1 MPSPAA
7 HPSALPRM
15 AWRLCSAF
23 AIVAVL
29 AFFRCQRP
37 EHGEAL
43 VPPPKPAAP
52 PDLEKLRPS
61 FEAGIEALQ
70 RGEGAVAVQNFRT
83 ITFGSRAVEEYRLYF
98 LAQGHQLQ
106 RDRNAARLTLADLWS
121 RHPRMAYSD
130 DVGLNLGSL
139 YGSEEDWHHAAET
152 LSALGQSS
160 TAPAIAGN
168 ANWQAVETSF
178 YDGTLSAVADAAKA
192 IVVHEPR
199 STQAASAVAVLRSLG
214 NAGAD
219 APLPL
224 TVAERLDRAM
234 SLLRDG
240 DPVNALEELDSLD
253 DDASS
258 PAGELKSSLQ
268 LQRGLA
274 LAQVRRFDDSN
285 RQLETLTSG
294 PYRYA
299 IPALR
304 QSARNYRVLSN
315 SINPIVNKVIVERK
329 QVGTVKVKQK
339 GKKPLLKPKFAN
351 VRRTVE
357 LIDLA
362 AKARKESYDHL
373 FVERLK
379 DLLALPCDDDTSI
392 ETLNGLIGIAEAKH
406 QEEYEQ
412 QLVTRMAA
420 VDPATEAGLQH
431 FWDEAWA
438 AYLRGDMAT
447 TRPLLA
453 FISKTYRSP
462 NIKRQADY
470 WAARSSERVGDK
482 GGATAIYQKLLSA
495 SYDDLYALEAQA
507 RGAKRVT
514 QSRPPGGAKED
525 WQQIA
530 EREMPRELRLAY
542 ELNALSDPRDARVEI
557 QRNASRTNQHYAN
570 ALLGEL
576 YNSSGLYE
584 LAYRYLKL
592 AFPKLATAEQDEV
605 PPYFLKMYYPAKYV
619 DAIRKQATKNG
630 IDPYLVMALI
640 HQESAF
646 NPKAHSSVG
655 AMGLMQLMPATAR
668 ELGSRLRGSFSTSRL
683 ENADFNIELGTY
695 HLKHMID
702 LFGGNVQLA
711 VASYNAGQGNV
722 MKWKRA
728 NRRPMDELLESIPF
742 PETRNY
748 VKRVTILSSG
758 YRRLN
763 EE

>member
-1 MPSPAA
+1 MSSSAA
-7 HPSALPRM
+7 HPSALPRV
-15 AWRLCSAF
+15 ARVSCPAF
-23 AIVAVL
+23 AVVLVAL
-29 AFFRCQRP
+29 LLSFSCRRT
-37 EHGEAL
+37 EHAE
-43 VPPPKPAAP
+43 VPPPPKPQAP
-52 PDLEKLRPS
+52 PDLEKLRPA
-61 FEAGIEALQ
+61 FEAGMEALQ
-70 RGEGAVAVQNFRT
+70 RGEGAAAVRNFGS

-98 LAQGHQLQ
+98 LAQGQQLQ
-106 RDRNAARLTLADLWS
+106 GDRNAARLTLADLWS
-121 RHPRMAYSD
+121 RHPQMVYSD

-139 YGSEEDWHHAAET
+139 YGREEDWHHAAET
-152 LSALGQSS
+152 LAALGRTSA
-160 TAPAIAGN
+160 APAIAGN
-168 ANWQAVETSF
+168 ANWQAIETHF
-178 YDGTLSAVADAAKA
+178 YDGDLSAVADAARA

-199 STQAASAVAVLRSLG
+199 SAQAASALDVVRSLDS
-214 NAGAD
+214 AGVD

-224 TVAERLDRAM
+224 SSAERLDRAT

-240 DPVNALEELDSLD
+240 DSANALAELNSLD
-253 DDASS
+253 GSS
-258 PAGELKSSLQ
+258 PGGEVKSSLQ

-285 RQLETLTSG
+285 RQLETLISG

-315 SINPIVNKVIVERK
+315 SINPIVNKLIVEKK
-329 QVGTVKVKQK
+329 QVGTIKVKQK
-339 GKKPLLKPKFAN
+339 GKKKPVIKPKFAN
-351 VRRTVE
+351 VKRTVQ

-362 AKARKESYDHL
+362 ARARKENYDHL

-379 DLLALPCDDDTSI
+379 DLLALPCDDDTRI
-392 ETLNGLIGIAEAKH
+392 EALSALIGTAEAKH

-420 VDPATEAGLQH
+420 VDPSTEAGLQH

-453 FISKTYRSP
+453 FIAKTYRSP

-482 GGATAIYQKLLSA
+482 GGATAIYRQLLSA
-495 SYDDLYALEAQA
+495 PYDDLYALEAEA
-507 RGAKRVT
+507 RGAKRAN
-514 QSRPPGGAKED
+514 QPPPMVAEKED

-542 ELNALSDPRDARVEI
+542 ELNALSDARDARVEI

-576 YNSSGLYE
+576 YNSSGLYD

-605 PPYFLKMYYPAKYV
+605 SPYFLKMYYPQKYV
-619 DAIRKQATKNG
+619 DTIRKYAKKNG
-630 IDPYLVMALI
+630 IDPYVVMALI

-668 ELGSRLRGSFSTSRL
+668 ELGNQIHGSFSASRL
-683 ENADFNIELGTY
+683 ENPEFNIELGTH

-722 MKWKRA
+722 MKWRRG

-758 YRRLN
+758 FRRLN
-763 EE
+763 GE

>member
-1 MPSPAA
+1 M
-7 HPSALPRM
+7 
-15 AWRLCSAF
+15 
-23 AIVAVL
+23 
-29 AFFRCQRP
+29 
-37 EHGEAL
+37 
-43 VPPPKPAAP
+43 
-52 PDLEKLRPS
+52 D
-61 FEAGIEALQ
+61 ALQ

-83 ITFGSRAVEEYRLYF
+83 ITFGSRAIEEYRLYF

-106 RDRNAARLTLADLWS
+106 RDRNAARMTLADLWS

-160 TAPAIAGN
+160 IAPAIAGN

-178 YDGTLSAVADAAKA
+178 YDGNLSAVADAAKA

-199 STQAASAVAVLRSLG
+199 STQAASAVAVLRSLD
-214 NAGAD
+214 NAGQG

-240 DPVNALEELDSLD
+240 DPANALGELDSLD
-253 DDASS
+253 ASS
-258 PAGELKSSLQ
+258 SAAGELKSSLQ

-274 LAQVRRFDDSN
+274 LAQLRRFDDSN
-285 RQLETLTSG
+285 RQLEMLSSG

-315 SINPIVNKVIVERK
+315 SINPIVNKVIVERR

-339 GKKPLLKPKFAN
+339 GKKKPLLKPKFAN
-351 VRRTVE
+351 VRRTVQ

-362 AKARKESYDHL
+362 AKARKENYDHL
-373 FVERLK
+373 SVERLK
-379 DLLALPCDDDTSI
+379 DLLALPCDAETKI
-392 ETLNGLIGIAEAKH
+392 ETLNALISVAEAKH
-406 QEEYEQ
+406 QDGYEQ
-412 QLVTRMAA
+412 QLITQMAA
-420 VDPATEAGLQH
+420 VDPSTEAGLQH
-431 FWDEAWA
+431 FWDQAWA

-447 TRPLLA
+447 ARPLLD
-453 FISKTYRSP
+453 FIARSYRSP

-470 WAARSSERVGDK
+470 WYARASERVGDK
-482 GGATAIYQKLLSA
+482 ASAAAIYQRLLTVP
-495 SYDDLYALEAQA
+495 YYDLYALESEA
-507 RGAKRVT
+507 RGAKRAPAP
-514 QSRPPGGAKED
+514 RFKARED

-530 EREMPRELRLAY
+530 EREMPPELRLAY
-542 ELNALSDPRDARVEI
+542 ELNALSDARDARVEI

-576 YNSSGLYE
+576 YNSNGLYE

-619 DAIRKQATKNG
+619 DTIRKHAKKNG
-630 IDPYLVMALI
+630 LDPYLVMALI

-668 ELGSRLRGSFSTSRL
+668 ELGNRLRGSFSTSRL
-683 ENADFNIELGTY
+683 ENPDFNIELGTY

-702 LFGGNVQLA
+702 LFDGNVQLA

-722 MKWKRA
+722 MRWKRS

-758 YRRLN
+758 FRRLN